1 MQIQNSIK
9 AAVALLFTYLRS
21 FSLFPVE
28 YEAIEENQSKKKKG
42 NGHIQKYTY
51 IYILY
56 FSKNVNHKKIL
67 SASRKQFCHKGDYQ
81 YLISDSTVRPS

>member
-28 YEAIEENQSKKKKG
+28 YEAIEENQSKKKREWAHSKVYLYL
-42 NGHIQKYTY
+42 YT
-51 IYILY
+51 L
-56 FSKNVNHKKIL
+56 FL
-67 SASRKQFCHKGDYQ
+67 
-81 YLISDSTVRPS
+81 